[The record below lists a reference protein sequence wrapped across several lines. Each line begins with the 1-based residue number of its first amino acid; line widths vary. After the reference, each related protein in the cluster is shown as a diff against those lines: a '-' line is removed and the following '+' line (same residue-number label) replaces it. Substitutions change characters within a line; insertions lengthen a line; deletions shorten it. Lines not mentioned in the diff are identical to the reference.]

1 MLPERHGS
9 SLNRRE
15 FLVVGGVVVGGFGP
29 VDGAALLDA
38 DFKVVWDLDKAYRE
52 TTATR
57 ERVKTTTAAKWKVG

>member
-1 MLPERHGS
+1 M
-9 SLNRRE
+9 
-15 FLVVGGVVVGGFGP
+15 VGGVVVGGFGP